1 MISILSTLQPD
12 FAQKFDR
19 IVDARRESGGF
30 WLVFFEIPYFEV
42 KDVDPLE
49 DHGVQ
54 CW

>member
-1 MISILSTLQPD
+1 MEEAGQR
-12 FAQKFDR
+12 F
-19 IVDARRESGGF
+19 GF